1 LISFCGLN
9 ALIDFVL
16 SLVYAFTKTF
26 EVNTIEIITA
36 VKDMQ
41 KRSDKMRCEGK
52 TIVFVPTMGFLHSG
66 HLSLIREGKKHGDDM
81 VVSIFVNPTQFGPS
95 EDLET
100 YPRNLE
106 RDLDLLQKEGVHAVF
121 TPDAD
126 EIYGEK
132 FQTYVELEKLP
143 NHLCGLSR
151 PAFLKGV
158 ATVVTK
164 LFNIVKPHVTIFGQ
178 KDYQQL
184 TVIRQMV
191 RDLNFD
197 IKVVGAPTVR
207 ESGGLAMSSRN
218 TYLTPDQRISAL
230 SLNKSLQKA
239 QTLVENGLKNA
250 DKIIDT
256 AAELIRSHPETEID
270 YITICD
276 PETLDDMETIDKPAL
291 MALAVKIGKARLID
305 NMILKP

>member
-1 LISFCGLN
+1 
-9 ALIDFVL
+9 
-16 SLVYAFTKTF
+16 
-26 EVNTIEIITA
+26 VNTIEIITA

-41 KRSDKMRCEGK
+41 KRSDKMRCQGK
-52 TIVFVPTMGFLHSG
+52 TIVFVPTMGFLHEG
-66 HLSLIREGKKHGDDM
+66 HLSLIKEGKKHGDDM

-100 YPRNLE
+100 YPKDLK
-106 RDLDLLQKEGVHAVF
+106 RDLDLLQKEGVNAVF

-132 FQTYVELEKLP
+132 YQTYVELEKIP

-151 PAFLKGV
+151 PVFFKGV

-197 IKVVGAPTVR
+197 IEVVGAPTVR

-239 QTLVENGLKNA
+239 QSLVENGLKDA

-256 AAELIRSHPETEID
+256 AAELIRPHPETEID

-276 PETLDDMETIDKPAL
+276 PETLDDIKTIDKPAL
-291 MALAVKIGKARLID
+291 MALAVNIGKARLID

>member
-1 LISFCGLN
+1 MN
-9 ALIDFVL
+9 A
-16 SLVYAFTKTF
+16 
-26 EVNTIEIITA
+26 IEIITA
-36 VKDMQ
+36 VKEMQ
-41 KRSDKMRCEGK
+41 VRSDKKRSQGK
-52 TIVFVPTMGFLHSG
+52 TIVFVPTMGFLHTG
-66 HLSLIREGKKHGDDM
+66 HLSLIREGKKYGDDI

-95 EDLET
+95 EDLES
-100 YPRNLE
+100 YPRNFE
-106 RDLDLLQKEGVHAVF
+106 RDLELLNKEVVNAVF
-121 TPDAD
+121 APEAV

-151 PAFLKGV
+151 PTFFKGV

-184 TVIRQMV
+184 TLIRQMV
-191 RDLNFD
+191 CDLNFD

-207 ESGGLAMSSRN
+207 EPDGLAMSSRN

-230 SLNKSLQKA
+230 SLNTSLKKA
-239 QTLVENGLKNA
+239 QRLVESGLQDA
-250 DKIIDT
+250 AKIID
-256 AAELIRSHPETEID
+256 AAAKLIRSHPETEID

-276 PETLDDMETIDKPAL
+276 PETLDDMNTIEKPAL

>member
-1 LISFCGLN
+1 M
-9 ALIDFVL
+9 
-16 SLVYAFTKTF
+16 K
-26 EVNTIEIITA
+26 TIEILAA

-41 KRSDKMRCEGK
+41 KRSDKMRCQGK
-52 TIVFVPTMGFLHSG
+52 TIVFVPTMGFLHEG
-66 HLSLIREGKKHGDDM
+66 HLSLIKEGKKHGDDM

-100 YPRNLE
+100 YPRNME
-106 RDLDLLQKEGVHAVF
+106 RDLDLLRKEGVNAVF

-132 FQTYVELEKLP
+132 YQTYVELEKLP

-151 PAFLKGV
+151 PVFLKGV

-178 KDYQQL
+178 KDFQQL

-197 IKVVGAPTVR
+197 IEVVGAPTVR

-230 SLNKSLQKA
+230 SLNKSLQNA
-239 QTLVENGLKNA
+239 QTLVENGLRDA

-276 PETLDDMETIDKPAL
+276 PETLDDMKTIDRPAL
-291 MALAVKIGKARLID
+291 MALAVNIGKARLID

>member
-1 LISFCGLN
+1 VDI
-9 ALIDFVL
+9 
-16 SLVYAFTKTF
+16 
-26 EVNTIEIITA
+26 IEIITT
-36 VKDMQ
+36 VKKMQ
-41 KRSDKMRCEGK
+41 ARSDEMRCQGK
-52 TIVFVPTMGFLHSG
+52 TIVFVPTMGFLHEG
-66 HLSLIREGKKHGDDM
+66 HLSLMREGKKYGDDL
-81 VVSIFVNPTQFGPS
+81 VVSIFVNPTQFGPG

-100 YPRNLE
+100 YPRNFE
-106 RDLDLLQKEGVHAVF
+106 RDLELVRKEGVNAVF
-121 TPDAD
+121 APDAD
-126 EIYGEK
+126 EIYGER
-132 FQTYVELEKLP
+132 FQAHVELGKLP

-151 PAFLKGV
+151 PVFLKGV

-207 ESGGLAMSSRN
+207 EPGGLAMSSRN
-218 TYLTPDQRISAL
+218 TYLTPAQRISAL
-230 SLNKSLQKA
+230 SLSKSLKKA
-239 QTLVENGLKNA
+239 QTLVENGLQDA

-256 AAELIRSHPETEID
+256 AAKLIRSHPETEID

-276 PETLDDMETIDKPAL
+276 PETLDDMKSIDRPAL
-291 MALAVKIGKARLID
+291 MALAVKVGKARLID

>member
-1 LISFCGLN
+1 
-9 ALIDFVL
+9 
-16 SLVYAFTKTF
+16 LVYAFTKTF

-36 VKDMQ
+36 IKDMQ
-41 KRSDKMRCEGK
+41 KRSDNMRTQGK
-52 TIVFVPTMGFLHSG
+52 TIVFVPTMGFLHAG
-66 HLSLIREGKKHGDDM
+66 HLSLIKEGKKYGDDM

-100 YPRNLE
+100 YPRNFE
-106 RDLDLLQKEGVHAVF
+106 RDLDLLQKEGVSTVF
-121 TPDAD
+121 APDAA

-143 NHLCGLSR
+143 NHLCGISR
-151 PAFLKGV
+151 PAFFKGV

-218 TYLTPDQRISAL
+218 TYLTPDQRISAM
-230 SLNKSLQKA
+230 SLNKSLKKA
-239 QTLVENGLKNA
+239 QTLVESGLKDA

-256 AAELIRSHPETEID
+256 AAESIRSHPQTEID
-270 YITICD
+270 YISICD
-276 PETLDDMETIDKPAL
+276 PETLDDVKTIDKPAL

>member
-1 LISFCGLN
+1 
-9 ALIDFVL
+9 
-16 SLVYAFTKTF
+16 
-26 EVNTIEIITA
+26 
-36 VKDMQ
+36 MQ
-41 KRSDKMRCEGK
+41 KRSDKMRCQGK
-52 TIVFVPTMGFLHSG
+52 TIVFVPTMGFLHEG

-95 EDLET
+95 EDLEA
-100 YPRNLE
+100 YPRDLE
-106 RDLDLLQKEGVHAVF
+106 RDLDLLQKEGVNAVF

-126 EIYGEK
+126 EIYGK
-132 FQTYVELEKLP
+132 KYQTYVELEKLP

-151 PAFLKGV
+151 PVFFKGV

-191 RDLNFD
+191 RDLNLD
-197 IKVVGAPTVR
+197 IEVIGAPTVR

-239 QTLVENGLKNA
+239 QRLVENGLKDA
-250 DKIIDT
+250 DKIINT

-276 PETLDDMETIDKPAL
+276 PETLDDMKTIDKPAL

-305 NMILKP
+305 NMILNP

>member
-1 LISFCGLN
+1 MN
-9 ALIDFVL
+9 A
-16 SLVYAFTKTF
+16 
-26 EVNTIEIITA
+26 IEIITT
-36 VKDMQ
+36 VKEMQ
-41 KRSDKMRCEGK
+41 VRSDKKRSQGK
-52 TIVFVPTMGFLHSG
+52 TIVFVPTMGFLHAG
-66 HLSLIREGKKHGDDM
+66 HLSLMREGKKYGDDI

-100 YPRNLE
+100 YPRNFEKDLE
-106 RDLDLLQKEGVHAVF
+106 LLKKEGVNAVF
-121 TPDAD
+121 APKAI
-126 EIYGEK
+126 EIYGKK

-151 PAFLKGV
+151 PVFFKGV

-191 RDLNFD
+191 CDLNFD

-207 ESGGLAMSSRN
+207 ESDGLAMSSRN

-230 SLNKSLQKA
+230 SLNTSLKKA
-239 QTLVENGLKNA
+239 QTLVENGLQDA
-250 DKIIDT
+250 AKIIDT
-256 AAELIRSHPETEID
+256 AAKLIRSHPEAEID

-305 NMILKP
+305 NMILNP

>member
-1 LISFCGLN
+1 
-9 ALIDFVL
+9 
-16 SLVYAFTKTF
+16 
-26 EVNTIEIITA
+26 VNTIEIITA

-41 KRSDKMRCEGK
+41 KRSDKMRCQGK
-52 TIVFVPTMGFLHSG
+52 TIVFVPTMGFLHEG
-66 HLSLIREGKKHGDDM
+66 HLSLIREGKKHGDDL

-95 EDLET
+95 EDLEA
-100 YPRNLE
+100 YPRDLE
-106 RDLDLLQKEGVHAVF
+106 RDLDLLQKEGVNAVF
-121 TPDAD
+121 TPDVD

-132 FQTYVELEKLP
+132 YQTYVELEKLP

-151 PAFLKGV
+151 PVFFKGV

-191 RDLNFD
+191 RDLNLD
-197 IKVVGAPTVR
+197 IEVVGAPTVR

-239 QTLVENGLKNA
+239 QRLVENGLKDA

-256 AAELIRSHPETEID
+256 AAEFIRSHPETEID

-305 NMILKP
+305 NMILNP

>member
-1 LISFCGLN
+1 M
-9 ALIDFVL
+9 
-16 SLVYAFTKTF
+16 
-26 EVNTIEIITA
+26 NTIEIITA

-41 KRSDKMRCEGK
+41 KRSDKMRCQGK
-52 TIVFVPTMGFLHSG
+52 TIVFVPTMGFLHEG

-95 EDLET
+95 EDLEA
-100 YPRNLE
+100 YPRDLE
-106 RDLDLLQKEGVHAVF
+106 RDLDLLQKEGVNAVF

-126 EIYGEK
+126 EIYGK
-132 FQTYVELEKLP
+132 KYQTYVELEKLP

-184 TVIRQMV
+184 TIIRQMV

-197 IKVVGAPTVR
+197 IEVIGAPTVR

-239 QTLVENGLKNA
+239 QTLVENGLKDA
-250 DKIIDT
+250 DKIINT

-276 PETLDDMETIDKPAL
+276 PETLDDMKTIDKPAL